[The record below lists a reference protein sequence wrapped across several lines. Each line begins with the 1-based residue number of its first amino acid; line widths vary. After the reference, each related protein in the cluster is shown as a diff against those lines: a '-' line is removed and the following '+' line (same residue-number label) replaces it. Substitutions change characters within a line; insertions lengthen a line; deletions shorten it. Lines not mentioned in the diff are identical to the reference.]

1 MTSVLGVNPCRT
13 SWNCA
18 VNSMVQIR
26 RFKKRL
32 DIDAKLKK
40 YRDIF
45 AIESEVQENAVYC
58 ISDGK
63 FAVLCWDGVV
73 YCPIGEYK
81 QLADRM
87 KAEIRQEIL
96 DVIEMWG
103 GKHAKS
109 MQVL

>member
-1 MTSVLGVNPCRT
+1 MTSVRGVNPCLT
-13 SWNCA
+13 SSNFA

-26 RFKKRL
+26 RWKKRL

-81 QLADRM
+81 ELANRM
-87 KAEIRQEIL
+87 KEEIKQEIL
-96 DVIEMWG
+96 DVMEMWG
-103 GKHAKS
+103 GKHES
-109 MQVL
+109 MQEM

>member
-1 MTSVLGVNPCRT
+1 
-13 SWNCA
+13 
-18 VNSMVQIR
+18 MVQIR
-26 RFKKRL
+26 RFKKRF

-40 YRDIF
+40 YKDIF
-45 AIESEVQENAVYC
+45 AIESEVENAVYC

-63 FAVLCWDGVV
+63 FAVLCWDGAV
-73 YCPIGEYK
+73 YCPIGEVK
-81 QLADRM
+81 ELANGM

-96 DVIEMWG
+96 DVMEMWG